1 MSSVD
6 ETFDFVVVG
15 SGGGSMCAGLVMRQA
30 GKSVLVLEKTEYIGG
45 STAKAGG
52 VMWIP
57 NNRFMARDGVE
68 DSLEKAAT
76 YLDAVVGD
84 HPDTPGATRER
95 RLAYL
100 RAAPQMIDFLVEQ
113 GIELQRVE
121 HYPDYYDEL
130 PGSSVPGRTVVA
142 GMFDVNELGPWKDK
156 LRPSKFPYPG
166 PLDEL
171 MQLPLYKVSWRS
183 RYLLLKTVLRGVL
196 AKVTGKD
203 LATAGRALQGRMLQA
218 ALRAGIEFRVNAGV
232 KELILEGGSAMGVV
246 TSREGREWR
255 VGARLGVLVNAG
267 GFAHNQA
274 MRDRYIPHTRTEW
287 THAAP
292 GDTGDMHRE
301 LMRIGAAMAQ
311 MDEMVG
317 NQMTIPPNIEE
328 PSGVQMQLAKP
339 HAFLVDQSGERYM
352 NEAGS
357 YMEFCQLMLERHKV
371 VPAVPSWMIVDS
383 RFLRKYM
390 FADTMPGTRKP
401 QAWLDQGYMRKGE
414 TIELLARA
422 CNIDPIKLRAATE
435 RFNAFA
441 RNGRDE
447 DFHRGEREYDR
458 FLGDHTYSP
467 SASLGPLE
475 EAPFYAVPI
484 VPGDV
489 GTFGGVVTDVHARVL
504 REDGSVI
511 PGLYATGTTSA
522 AVMGRKYPGAGCSI
536 GPAFTWGY
544 VAARHAANSAVESAP
559 RPRS

>member
-30 GKSVLVLEKTEYIGG
+30 GKSVLVLEKTEYLGG

-57 NNRFMARDGVE
+57 NNRFMAEEGIA
-68 DSLEKAAT
+68 DSLEKAAA
-76 YLDAVVGD
+76 YLDAVIGD
-84 HPDTPGATRER
+84 HADAPGATRER

-100 RAAPQMIDFLVEQ
+100 QAAPRMIDFLVEQ
-113 GIELQRVE
+113 GIRLQRVA
-121 HYPDYYDEL
+121 HYPDYYDET

-142 GMFDVNELGPWKDK
+142 EMFDVNELGPWKDK

-166 PLDEL
+166 PLDDL

-183 RYLLLKTVLRGVL
+183 RYLLLKTALRGVF
-196 AKVTGKD
+196 AKVAGKD

-218 ALRAGIEFRVNAGV
+218 ALRAGIEFRVNASV
-232 KELILEGGSAMGVV
+232 KELILEDGAVAGVV
-246 TSREGREWR
+246 TSTQGREWR

-292 GDTGDMHRE
+292 GDTGDMHCE

-317 NQMTIPPNIEE
+317 NQMTIPPGIEE

-383 RFLRKYM
+383 QFLRKYM
-390 FADTMPGTRKP
+390 LADTMPGTRKP
-401 QAWLDQGYMRKGE
+401 QAWFDEGYMRKGE
-414 TIELLARA
+414 TIQALARA
-422 CNIDPIKLRAATE
+422 CNIDPTRLQATTE

-441 RNGRDE
+441 RKGCDE
-447 DFHRGEREYDR
+447 DFHRGDRQYDR

-467 SASLGPLE
+467 SASLGPLA
-475 EAPFYAVPI
+475 EAPFFAVPV

-504 REDGSVI
+504 RDDGSVI

-522 AVMGRKYPGAGCSI
+522 AVMGRRYPGAGCSI

-544 VAARHAANSAVESAP
+544 VAAMHARALDAAP
-559 RPRS
+559 RPE

>member
-1 MSSVD
+1 MSSMD

-30 GKSVLVLEKTEYIGG
+30 GKSVLVLEKTEYLGG

-57 NNRFMARDGVE
+57 NNRFMAQDGVE
-68 DSLEKAAT
+68 DSIEKAAT

-84 HPDTPGATRER
+84 HPDAPGATRER

-100 RAAPQMIDFLVEQ
+100 HAAPRMIDFLVDQ
-113 GIELQRVE
+113 GIELQRIK

-142 GMFDVNELGPWKDK
+142 AMFDVNELGPWKDK

-183 RYLLLKTVLRGVL
+183 RYLFLKTALRGAL
-196 AKVTGKD
+196 AKATRRH

-218 ALRAGIEFRVNAGV
+218 ALKAGIELRTNAGV
-232 KELILEGGSAMGVV
+232 TELILEGGAVVGVV
-246 TSREGREWR
+246 TSKEGREWR
-255 VGARLGVLVNAG
+255 VGARRGVLVNAG
-267 GFAHNQA
+267 GFAHNQG

-317 NQMTIPPNIEE
+317 NQMTIPPNIAE

-352 NEAGS
+352 NEGGS
-357 YMEFCQLMLERHKV
+357 YMEFCQLMLERHKT

-383 RFLRKYM
+383 QFLRKYM
-390 FADTMPGTRKP
+390 FADTMPATRKP
-401 QAWLDQGYMRKGE
+401 QAWFDQGYMRKGE
-414 TIELLARA
+414 TIEALAHA
-422 CNIDPIKLRAATE
+422 CGIDPIRLKSSME

-441 RNGRDE
+441 RKGRDE
-447 DFHRGEREYDR
+447 DFHRGDREYDR

-467 SASLGPLE
+467 SASLGALE

-511 PGLYATGTTSA
+511 PGLYATGTTTA

-544 VAARHAANSAVESAP
+544 VAARHAAGSS
-559 RPRS
+559 

>member
-1 MSSVD
+1 MSSMD
-6 ETFDFVVVG
+6 EIFDFVVVG

-30 GKSVLVLEKTEYIGG
+30 GKSVLVLEKTEYLGG

-57 NNRFMARDGVE
+57 NNRFMAQDGVE
-68 DSLEKAAT
+68 DSIEKAAT

-84 HPDTPGATRER
+84 HPDAPGATRER

-100 RAAPQMIDFLVEQ
+100 HAAPRMIDFLVDQ
-113 GIELQRVE
+113 GIELQRIR

-142 GMFDVNELGPWKDK
+142 AMFDVNELGSWKDK

-166 PLDEL
+166 PLDDL

-183 RYLLLKTVLRGVL
+183 RYLFLKTALRGAL
-196 AKVTGKD
+196 AKAMRKD

-218 ALRAGIEFRVNAGV
+218 ALKAGIELRTNAGV
-232 KELILEGGSAMGVV
+232 TELILEGGAVAGVV
-246 TSREGREWR
+246 TSKEGREWR

-317 NQMTIPPNIEE
+317 NQMTLPPNIAEA
-328 PSGVQMQLAKP
+328 SGVQMQLAKP

-357 YMEFCQLMLERHKV
+357 YMEFCQLMLERHKT

-390 FADTMPGTRKP
+390 FADTMPATRKP
-401 QAWLDQGYMRKGE
+401 QAWFDQGYMRKGE
-414 TIELLARA
+414 TIEALARA
-422 CNIDPIKLRAATE
+422 CGIDPIRLKSSTE

-441 RNGRDE
+441 RKGRDE
-447 DFHRGEREYDR
+447 DFHRGDREYDR

-504 REDGSVI
+504 REDGSLI

-544 VAARHAANSAVESAP
+544 VAARHAAGASSG
-559 RPRS
+559 S

>member
-1 MSSVD
+1 MSSMD

-30 GKSVLVLEKTEYIGG
+30 GKSVLVLEKTEYLGG

-57 NNRFMARDGVE
+57 NNRFMAQDGIE

-84 HPDTPGATRER
+84 HPDTPGASRER

-100 RAAPQMIDFLVEQ
+100 QAAPRMIDFLVDQ
-113 GIELQRVE
+113 GIRLQRIK

-142 GMFDVNELGPWKDK
+142 AMFDLNELGPWKAK

-166 PLDEL
+166 PLDDL
-171 MQLPLYKVSWRS
+171 MQLPLCKVSWRS
-183 RYLLLKTVLRGVL
+183 RYLFLKTALRGAL
-196 AKVTGKD
+196 AKATRRD

-218 ALRAGIEFRVNAGV
+218 ALKAGIEFRTNAGV
-232 KELILEGGSAMGVV
+232 SELILEDGAVVGVV
-246 TSREGREWR
+246 TRKEGREWR
-255 VGARLGVLVNAG
+255 VGGRLGVLLNAG

-317 NQMTIPPNIEE
+317 NQMTLPPNIAEA
-328 PSGVQMQLAKP
+328 SGVQMQLAKP

-352 NEAGS
+352 NEGGS
-357 YMEFCQLMLERHKV
+357 YMEFCQLMLERHKT

-383 RFLRKYM
+383 QFLRKYM
-390 FADTMPGTRKP
+390 FADTMPATRKP
-401 QAWLDQGYMRKGE
+401 QAWFDQGYMRKGE
-414 TIELLARA
+414 TIEALARA
-422 CNIDPIKLRAATE
+422 CSIDPIRLKSSME

-441 RNGRDE
+441 RKGRDE
-447 DFHRGEREYDR
+447 DFHRGDREYDR

-489 GTFGGVVTDVHARVL
+489 GTFGGAVTDVQARVL

-544 VAARHAANSAVESAP
+544 VAARHAAGSP
-559 RPRS
+559 